1 MSAHALDFAA
11 LILVDTNRTRVALAQ
26 SGAHLQLPAAR
37 PQASDGLADTDAP
50 RISRERLGDD
60 PGRAAAFQDAAL
72 RALYEELGHLIARPV
87 PHQAGPVNGPCWGRI
102 RQHRLGPD
110 RRALTYLGRAI
121 DRADGPARRH
131 VRVFA
136 ASLAKVSNSIKR
148 RGRADRLVWLE
159 PTRAIEALADDS
171 LAPFLEIAP
180 AGLGGRPRPLWVRF
194 RAGQRLETR
203 L

>member
-1 MSAHALDFAA
+1 MSGRTLDYAV
-11 LILVDTNRTRVALAQ
+11 LILVDTDRTRVALAQ
-26 SGAHLQLPAAR
+26 SDARMHLPAAR
-37 PQASDGLADTDAP
+37 PSASDGRADTAAP

-60 PGRAAAFQDAAL
+60 PGRAKAFQDAAL

-87 PHQAGPVNGPCWGRI
+87 SRDAAAVSGPCWGRI

-121 DRADGPARRH
+121 DPAGAAPRRH

-136 ASLAKVSNSIKR
+136 ASLSKVSNSIKR

-159 PTRAIEALADDS
+159 PAKALQALADDS
-171 LAPFLEIAP
+171 LAPFLEAAP
-180 AGLGGRPRPLWVRF
+180 AMLGGRPRPLWVRF